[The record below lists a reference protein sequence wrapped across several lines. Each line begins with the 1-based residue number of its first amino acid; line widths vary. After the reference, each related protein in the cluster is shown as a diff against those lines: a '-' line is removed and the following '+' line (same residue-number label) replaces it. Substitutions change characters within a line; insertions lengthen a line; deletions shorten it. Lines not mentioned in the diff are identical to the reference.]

1 MFLLF
6 FILLHVGFGCVLES
20 MLSFMENIKWRLER
34 IDKDVNIIDFAVY
47 LFGLFGSY
55 GGGVREIG
63 NIWAYLRKIS
73 TGLEE
78 I

>member
-1 MFLLF
+1 
-6 FILLHVGFGCVLES
+6 
-20 MLSFMENIKWRLER
+20 MENIKWRLER